1 MIVADG
7 RAGLRR
13 VRGAGQSSPMS
24 LDDLQL
30 DALRAEADALCAD
43 PRLRALL
50 QRHWPQFFGAH
61 GSQRFSTRVHAN
73 DQMLLH
79 SLRHHRDAGAAVS
92 QYFNVA
98 LQQHFA
104 ARQILDALFPPGRGD
119 VAVLDFACG
128 FGRLVR
134 FLSCGDRSVRLAVS
148 EIQPDALDFV
158 TGEFGV
164 EALPSSFDPAGFE
177 PGRRFDF
184 IWAASLFSHL
194 PAELFHGWLARL
206 HSLLTPTGVLCFSVH
221 DEVLV
226 PPGDTLPASGL
237 LFKPQSENAALD
249 ARAYGTTYVSEPYV
263 RQAVHS
269 ATGAGHPCHRIRKG
283 LAHEQDIYVV
293 AADTARSLD
302 ALAGF
307 RRGPWGWVDERGAAE
322 GALHLRGWAASLDDG
337 VLPAVDVRV
346 DGVRHDC
353 PTGLPRPDVRD
364 AFADDRLLGAGWAF
378 RQPLADA
385 AAAPWVEVTAHTA
398 RGETALL
405 YAGWPGGRAEAMPTP
420 TARPPS
426 SRLADR
432 LRALFGG
439 VVGKPGV

>member
-1 MIVADG
+1 
-7 RAGLRR
+7 
-13 VRGAGQSSPMS
+13 MS
-24 LDDLQL
+24 LDDPSL

-50 QRHWPQFFGAH
+50 QRHWPQFFGAR

-104 ARQILDALFPPGRGD
+104 ARQILDALFPPGRGE

-184 IWAASLFSHL
+184 IWVASLFSHL
-194 PAELFHGWLARL
+194 PAELFDGWLARM
-206 HSLLTPTGVLCFSVH
+206 HSLLTPAGVLCFSVH

-263 RQAVHS
+263 RQAVRR
-269 ATGAGHPCHRIRKG
+269 ATGTGHPCHRIRKG

-293 AADTARSLD
+293 AADPARVLD

-307 RRGPWGWVDERGAAE
+307 RRGPWGWVDDRGVE
-322 GALHLRGWAASLDDG
+322 GGTLHLRGWAASLDDG
-337 VLPAVDVRV
+337 VLPVVDVRV

-364 AFADDRLLGAGWAF
+364 AFADERLLGAGWAF

-398 RGETALL
+398 RGEAALL
-405 YAGWPGGRAEAMPTP
+405 YAGWPGGRAEVAPTP
-420 TARPPS
+420 PARPPS
-426 SRLADR
+426 PRLADR

-439 VVGKPGV
+439 GGGKPGV